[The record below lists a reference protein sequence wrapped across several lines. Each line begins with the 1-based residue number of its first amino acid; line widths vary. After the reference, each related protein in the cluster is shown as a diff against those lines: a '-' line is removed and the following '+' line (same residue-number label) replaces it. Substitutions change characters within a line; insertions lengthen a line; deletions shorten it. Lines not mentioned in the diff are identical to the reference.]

1 VTDPASGRRL
11 LIDADLELS
20 IDGVDAT
27 LVGRDS
33 QLTLRTDQPVR
44 LWRALRRSGLPG
56 ALRQLEQQGDGPG
69 MDAPALTV
77 EGPRG
82 PIVGIGAGTQRSAGG
97 ASPRGTE
104 LQWYRPQSLVPPAA
118 AWAAA
123 AVGLAIAFLILRS
136 RRR

>member
-11 LIDADLELS
+11 LVDADLELS

-33 QLTLRTDQPVR
+33 HLTLRTDHPVR

-56 ALRQLEQQGDGPG
+56 ALHQLEQQVDAPG
-69 MDAPALTV
+69 MYAPALTV
-77 EGPRG
+77 EGPHG
-82 PIVGIGAGTQRSAGG
+82 PVAGIGSGVQRGAGG
-97 ASPRGTE
+97 ASPAGTE
-104 LQWYRPQSLVPPAA
+104 LQWYRPQNLVPPAA

-123 AVGLAIAFLILRS
+123 AVGLAIAVSILWS

>member
-1 VTDPASGRRL
+1 MTDPASGRRL
-11 LIDADLELS
+11 LVDADLELS

-56 ALRQLEQQGDGPG
+56 ALRQLEQQVNAQG
-69 MDAPALTV
+69 MAAPALTV
-77 EGPRG
+77 EGPHG
-82 PIVGIGAGTQRSAGG
+82 PIAGIGSGEQRGAGAE
-97 ASPRGTE
+97 SPGGTE
-104 LQWYRPQSLVPPAA
+104 LQWYRPQNLLPPAA

-123 AVGLAIAFLILRS
+123 VGLAIAVVILWS